1 MSQNAKVVAL
11 LLLLLL
17 LFGVAGEMDYQ
28 EALRS
33 EHRFPSVDRLLPW
46 SAHPASEPVREP
58 LIADE
63 AAANDCSNVGN
74 LKTNDVPAA
83 CDLSRLGR

>member
-28 EALRS
+28 DALRG
-33 EHRFPSVDRLLPW
+33 EQRYPGVDRLLQW
-46 SAHPASEPVREP
+46 SARPASEPEREP

-63 AAANDCSNVGN
+63 AANNDCLSVG
-74 LKTNDVPAA
+74 KPITNDVSGA
-83 CDLSRLGR
+83 CDLSRPGP

>member
-28 EALRS
+28 DALRS
-33 EHRFPSVDRLLPW
+33 QQRYPGVDRLLQW
-46 SAHPASEPVREP
+46 NAHPASEPVREP

-63 AAANDCSNVGN
+63 AASNDCLNGGN
-74 LKTNDVPAA
+74 LKTNEIPAA
-83 CDLSRLGR
+83 CDLSRLGH